1 MTAMFTG
8 PGMASQV
15 VDRTP
20 KGRIPQAMKQT
31 STMSDLQRMM
41 KDEQEQH
48 MQNYVNQYGHN
59 DGSAPLGTPS
69 F

>member
-15 VDRTP
+15 VNKTP
-20 KGRIPQAMKQT
+20 PQAMKQT
-31 STMSDLQRMM
+31 NVMSDLQRMM

-48 MQNYVNQYGHN
+48 MQKYVNQYGHN